1 MNLKKRSFLLG
12 LGMLLAACAGAG
24 PTESVLD
31 ETSRSAV
38 VIQSV
43 TVDGSALGA
52 TTDGQ
57 QVPASTAVRILE
69 AEATRLVGQGSGAT
83 PTVVAIK
90 LESVNLISAAQSIL
104 IGGESVM
111 KGTVSLLN
119 ASTGQVIIPPQ
130 EIDAGG
136 GGWVLGGILGAA
148 TRDDPATELRQMSA
162 EFVDRAQV
170 LILGM

>member
-1 MNLKKRSFLLG
+1 MNIGKRSFLLG
-12 LGMLLAACAGAG
+12 LGLLLAGCAGAG
-24 PTESVLD
+24 PTESMLD
-31 ETSRSAV
+31 EASRNSV

-43 TVDGSALGA
+43 SVDGSALGA
-52 TTDGQ
+52 TTEGQ
-57 QVPASTAVRILE
+57 QVPSSTAVRILE
-69 AEATRLVGQGSGAT
+69 EEAARLVGQGAGAT
-83 PTVVAIK
+83 PTVVVIK

-111 KGTVSLLN
+111 KGTVSLVN
-119 ASTGQVIIPPQ
+119 ARNGQVIIPPQ

-136 GGWVLGGILGAA
+136 GGWVLGGIVGAA

-162 EFVDRAQV
+162 EFVDRTQV

>member
-1 MNLKKRSFLLG
+1 
-12 LGMLLAACAGAG
+12 MLLTACAGAG

-31 ETSRSAV
+31 ETSRGSV

-43 TVDGSALGA
+43 SVDGSALGA

-57 QVPASTAVRILE
+57 QVPSSTAVRALE
-69 AEATRLVGQGSGAT
+69 AEAARLVGRGNGTT
-83 PTVVAIK
+83 PTVVVMK
-90 LESVNLISAAQSIL
+90 LVSVNLISAAQSIV

-119 ASTGQVIIPPQ
+119 ASTGEVIIPPQ

-136 GGWVLGGILGAA
+136 GGWVLGGIVGAA
-148 TRDDPATELRQMSA
+148 TRDDPVTELRQMSA